1 MLQTKGEKS
10 RKLRNAQVDP
20 TSVVLLCCSS
30 SSVEAIATNEVGGN
44 PWTEFPRKQY
54 HVIFSRRPKRKE
66 KNIGKKGRR
75 GAKEIEWNWKLFH
88 RRVDSGSIC
97 SFALTQVL
105 IMYLMS
111 LDVFLYGGIY
121 LLWHTKKLFSNNSS
135 LKYCHF
141 WENVCMHWNNFA
153 AACLLIGLF
162 KKK

>member
-20 TSVVLLCCSS
+20 TSVVLFYDYRR
-30 SSVEAIATNEVGGN
+30 VGGN

-141 WENVCMHWNNFA
+141 WENVCMHWNYFA